1 MTFTIPNVG
10 SATYTAQA
18 EVDTNDLAIMLAGA
32 AGTGIQSGGVVSP
45 YGSMQ
50 VQNTAGVAII
60 ANVVVTFASATPALS
75 AADPTNPR
83 FDLVSVNNAGVV
95 SITTGTPAAS
105 PVFPAIPANSAVLA
119 AIYVPATATSIA
131 SLNIVDKRVLLI
143 PEPRDVI
150 FVAAS
155 NARASAKTNADY
167 VCTGANDNVTVAA
180 AIATAQVTGA
190 MVKLSEGTFTFG
202 ASLALSTNTPIRLEG
217 SGWNTLLTLANGV
230 NDYVLKFAG
239 AANVAFSGWRFAEMT
254 VNGNM
259 ANQTAGGGFDL
270 EGAVQCEIQHI
281 HFTNC
286 YNYCLILG
294 PMNGGAFGHHN
305 RVLGCLF
312 DNCSASA
319 GYGVGT
325 HTTSSDENFIAF
337 CDYENCGNPTG
348 AQPQMAR
355 EEAGLS
361 VYLNCVFVGG
371 AGGGQG
377 LTLQNVQNVRVIGC
391 TFDGCQM
398 DSLHMSA
405 SACTVIGCN
414 FTNGGIRAAN
424 SYSHIYMDFG
434 NNNTITGN
442 VFQSPSTNGQ
452 LQYFINEQGSQNSN
466 TVIGNTF
473 KINGTLG
480 SGLANRSNG
489 TPASVWQ
496 SNTGYVTRSSG
507 TGSLAAATTLTV
519 THGLSGT
526 PSRVEVTPTSDP
538 GAGIRWWISAKTAT
552 TFTIT
557 TSAAATFSFDWHAW
571 IGDAG

>member
-1 MTFTIPNVG
+1 MAFTIPNV
-10 SATYTAQA
+10 ANVTYTDQAQI
-18 EVDTNDLAIMLAGA
+18 DNNDFAIMIA
-32 AGTGIQSGGVVSP
+32 ASSGTGIQSGGVVTN

-60 ANVVVTFASATPALS
+60 NNLVVNFTSATPTLS

-83 FDLVSVNNAGVV
+83 FDLITVNSSAVVGV
-95 SITTGTPAAS
+95 TTGTPAAA
-105 PVFPAIPANSAVLA
+105 PVFPTIPANSAVLA
-119 AIYVPATATSIA
+119 AVYVPAMATTIT
-131 SLNIVDKRVLLI
+131 LFNIVDKRVLIL

-155 NARASAKTNADY
+155 NARAAAKTNADY
-167 VCTGANDNVTVAA
+167 VCTGTGDQTTIAT

-190 MVKLSEGTFTFG
+190 MVKLSEGTFTFS
-202 ASLALSTNTPIRLEG
+202 AALSLSTSTPIRVEG
-217 SGWNTLLTLANGV
+217 SGWDTLLTLANGV

-239 AANVAFSGWRFAEMT
+239 GSGVGFSGWRFAEMT

-259 ANQTAGGGFDL
+259 TNQTAGGGFDL
-270 EGAVQCEIQHI
+270 EGAIQCEIQHI

-294 PMNGGAFGHHN
+294 PMNGGGFGHHN
-305 RVLGCLF
+305 RVLSCLF
-312 DNCSASA
+312 DNCSTSA
-319 GYGVGT
+319 GYGVAL

-337 CDYENCGNPTG
+337 CDAENCGNPTS
-348 AQPQMAR
+348 AQPQMFR
-355 EEAGLS
+355 EEAGLN

-414 FTNGGIRAAN
+414 FTNGGIRTAN

-466 TVIGNTF
+466 TIVSNTF

-480 SGLANRSNG
+480 TALVNRSTG
-489 TPASVWQ
+489 TPLSVYRA
-496 SNTGYVTRSSG
+496 NTGYVTNASG
-507 TGSLAAATTLTV
+507 TATITAATTLTV
-519 THGLSGT
+519 THGLT
-526 PSRVEVTPTSDP
+526 TTPTRVIITPTTDP
-538 GAGIRWWISAKTAT
+538 GAGIRWWISAKGAT
-552 TFTIT
+552 TFTLT
-557 TSAAATFSFDWHAW
+557 TSAAATFTFDWHAW
-571 IGDAG
+571 IGDA